1 MFGDNLSFIS
11 DTTIAACNGQGCEM
25 KDKFKENFFIALPA
39 AIASLVIILLV
50 LSVKNYNGGFIEEKY
65 DLIQIIPYILVL
77 IGGIIGFN
85 VFFVL
90 ITGILS
96 GSSYYDCNRNDSAHR
111 PARKYGRPVLPECLK
126 PVWLRFW

>member
-1 MFGDNLSFIS
+1 M
-11 DTTIAACNGQGCEM
+11 
-25 KDKFKENFFIALPA
+25 
-39 AIASLVIILLV
+39 
-50 LSVKNYNGGFIEEKY
+50 KNYNGGFIEEKY
-65 DLIQIIPYILVL
+65 DLIQTVPYILVL

-96 GSSYYDCNRNDSAHR
+96 GSVIMIATGMISTTDLIGNM
-111 PARKYGRPVLPECLK
+111 GTVLAGMFE